1 MQKGCKRGEN
11 MNRKKLFALMADKG
25 LTQADLADKA
35 GLSRTAIYGVITKG
49 RKPTPPTLGKIAKAL
64 GVKPSE
70 LLDM

>member
-1 MQKGCKRGEN
+1 MDKA
-11 MNRKKLFALMADKG
+11 KLIDLMADKG

-35 GLSRTAIYGVITKG
+35 GLSRTAIYGVMTKG
-49 RKPTPPTLGKIAKAL
+49 RKPRLPTLGKIAKAL

>member
-1 MQKGCKRGEN
+1 MQKECKRGEN
-11 MNRKKLFALMADKG
+11 MNREKLFALMADKG

-35 GLSRTAIYGVITKG
+35 GLSRTAIYGVMKG
-49 RKPTPPTLGKIAKAL
+49 RKPRLPTLGKIAKAL

>member
-25 LTQADLADKA
+25 LTQADKA
-35 GLSRTAIYGVITKG
+35 GLSRTAIYGVMTKG